1 MLDKEKWE
9 YSKEE
14 AKDLAQDYLDREE
27 TRANCIKYFIS
38 HFKIS
43 NATANRWYN
52 KIYDELVIPDISNAL
67 DIKSY
72 KDTVETEIEKGM
84 RKLSEYT
91 FAEKIEIL
99 SKVTKLK
106 KELRKLW
113 EILMRITKSLT
124 GLATLILILSNEG
137 YVSGANTYTS

>member
-9 YSKEE
+9 YSRHE

-27 TRANCIKYFIS
+27 TRASCIKYFIS

-67 DIKSY
+67 DLKSY
-72 KDTVETEIEKGM
+72 KERVETEIEKGM
-84 RKLSEYT
+84 RNLSKYN
-91 FAEKIEIL
+91 FDEKIEIL

-106 KELRKLW
+106 KELKKL
-113 EILMRITKSLT
+113 
-124 GLATLILILSNEG
+124 
-137 YVSGANTYTS
+137 

>member
-1 MLDKEKWE
+1 MLPTDKWE
-9 YSKEE
+9 ESRDE

-27 TRANCIKYFIS
+27 TRASCIKYFVS

-52 KIYDELVIPDISNAL
+52 KIYDELVIPDISTAL

-72 KDTVETEIEKGM
+72 KDTVESVIEKGM
-84 RKLSEYT
+84 KNLSKYN
-91 FAEKIEIL
+91 FDEKIEIL

-106 KELRKLW
+106 KELKKL
-113 EILMRITKSLT
+113 
-124 GLATLILILSNEG
+124 
-137 YVSGANTYTS
+137 

>member
-1 MLDKEKWE
+1 MLPTDKWE
-9 YSKEE
+9 ESREE
-14 AKDLAQDYLDREE
+14 AKDLAQDYLDKKE
-27 TRANCIKYFIS
+27 TRASCIKYFES

-43 NATANRWYN
+43 TATANRWYN
-52 KIYDELVIPDISNAL
+52 RIYDELVIPDISSAL

-72 KDTVETEIEKGM
+72 KDTVESEIEKGM

-106 KELRKLW
+106 KELKKL
-113 EILMRITKSLT
+113 
-124 GLATLILILSNEG
+124 
-137 YVSGANTYTS
+137 

>member
-1 MLDKEKWE
+1 MLPTDKWE
-9 YSKEE
+9 ESREE
-14 AKDLAQDYLDREE
+14 AKDLAQDYLDKKE
-27 TRANCIKYFIS
+27 TRASCIKYFES

-43 NATANRWYN
+43 TATANRWYN
-52 KIYDELVIPDISNAL
+52 RIYDELVIPDISSAL

-72 KDTVETEIEKGM
+72 KDTVESEIEKGM

-106 KELRKLW
+106 KELRKL
-113 EILMRITKSLT
+113 
-124 GLATLILILSNEG
+124 
-137 YVSGANTYTS
+137 

>member
-9 YSKEE
+9 YSRHE
-14 AKDLAQDYLDREE
+14 AKDLAQDHLDEKK
-27 TRANCIKYFIS
+27 TRASCIKYFQS

-43 NATANRWYN
+43 TATANRWYN
-52 KIYDELVIPDISNAL
+52 RIYDELVVPDISSAL

-84 RKLSEYT
+84 KKLSEYT

-106 KELRKLW
+106 KELKKL
-113 EILMRITKSLT
+113 
-124 GLATLILILSNEG
+124 
-137 YVSGANTYTS
+137 

>member
-27 TRANCIKYFIS
+27 TRANCIKYFMT

-72 KDTVETEIEKGM
+72 KDTVQNEIEEGM
-84 RKLSEYT
+84 KNLSEYT
-91 FAEKIEIL
+91 FPEKIEIL

-106 KELRKLW
+106 KELRKL
-113 EILMRITKSLT
+113 
-124 GLATLILILSNEG
+124 
-137 YVSGANTYTS
+137 

>member
-1 MLDKEKWE
+1 MLPTDKWE
-9 YSKEE
+9 ESREE
-14 AKDLAQDYLDREE
+14 AKDLAQDYLDRKE
-27 TRANCIKYFIS
+27 TRANCIKYFES

-43 NATANRWYN
+43 TATANRWYN
-52 KIYDELVIPDISNAL
+52 RIYDELVIPDISSAL

-84 RKLSEYT
+84 KKLSEYT

-106 KELRKLW
+106 KELKKL
-113 EILMRITKSLT
+113 
-124 GLATLILILSNEG
+124 
-137 YVSGANTYTS
+137 

>member
-9 YSKEE
+9 YSREE

-27 TRANCIKYFIS
+27 TRASCIKYFIN

-72 KDTVETEIEKGM
+72 KDTVESEIEKCLK
-84 RKLSEYT
+84 KLKDLTIE
-91 FAEKIEIL
+91 EKVNVLTKI
-99 SKVTKLK
+99 TKLK
-106 KELRKLW
+106 KDLRKL
-113 EILMRITKSLT
+113 
-124 GLATLILILSNEG
+124 
-137 YVSGANTYTS
+137 

>member
-9 YSKEE
+9 YSRHE
-14 AKDLAQDYLDREE
+14 AKDLAQDYLDKKE
-27 TRANCIKYFIS
+27 TRASCIKYFES

-43 NATANRWYN
+43 TATANRWYN
-52 KIYDELVIPDISNAL
+52 RIYDELVIPDISSAL

-72 KDTVETEIEKGM
+72 KDTVESEIEKGM

-106 KELRKLW
+106 KELKKL
-113 EILMRITKSLT
+113 
-124 GLATLILILSNEG
+124 
-137 YVSGANTYTS
+137 

>member
-14 AKDLAQDYLDREE
+14 AKDLAQDYLDKEE
-27 TRANCIKYFIS
+27 TRASCIKYFES

-43 NATANRWYN
+43 TATANRWYN
-52 KIYDELVIPDISNAL
+52 RIYDELVIPDISTAL

-72 KDTVETEIEKGM
+72 KDTVETEIEEGM
-84 RKLSEYT
+84 KKLSEYT

-106 KELRKLW
+106 KELKKL
-113 EILMRITKSLT
+113 
-124 GLATLILILSNEG
+124 
-137 YVSGANTYTS
+137 

>member
-14 AKDLAQDYLDREE
+14 AKDLAQDYLDKKE
-27 TRANCIKYFIS
+27 TRASCIKYFES

-43 NATANRWYN
+43 TATANRWYN
-52 KIYDELVIPDISNAL
+52 RIYDELVIPDISTAL

-72 KDTVETEIEKGM
+72 KEKVESEIEKGM
-84 RKLSEYT
+84 KNLSKYN
-91 FAEKIEIL
+91 FDEKIEIL

-106 KELRKLW
+106 KELKKL
-113 EILMRITKSLT
+113 
-124 GLATLILILSNEG
+124 
-137 YVSGANTYTS
+137 

>member
-14 AKDLAQDYLDREE
+14 AKDLAQDYLGDKK
-27 TRANCIKYFIS
+27 TRASCIKYFES

-43 NATANRWYN
+43 TATANRWYN
-52 KIYDELVIPDISNAL
+52 RIYDELVIPDISTAL

-72 KDTVETEIEKGM
+72 KEKVESEIEKGM
-84 RKLSEYT
+84 KNLSKYN
-91 FAEKIEIL
+91 FDEKIEIL

-106 KELRKLW
+106 KELRKL
-113 EILMRITKSLT
+113 
-124 GLATLILILSNEG
+124 
-137 YVSGANTYTS
+137 

>member
-1 MLDKEKWE
+1 MLPTDKWE
-9 YSKEE
+9 ESREE
-14 AKDLAQDYLDREE
+14 AKDLAQDYLDDKK
-27 TRANCIKYFIS
+27 TRASCIKYFMS

-72 KDTVETEIEKGM
+72 KEIVESEIEKGM
-84 RKLSEYT
+84 KNLSKYN
-91 FAEKIEIL
+91 FDEKIEIL

-106 KELRKLW
+106 KELKKL
-113 EILMRITKSLT
+113 
-124 GLATLILILSNEG
+124 
-137 YVSGANTYTS
+137 